1 LTFHMFVTPRVH
13 SLGKIFKQ
21 VVMIGLEVCLNLG

>member
-1 LTFHMFVTPRVH
+1 LTFMLLVTPREH

-21 VVMIGLEVCLNLG
+21 VVKIGLGV

>member
-1 LTFHMFVTPRVH
+1 MTSCALTFMLLVTPRVH

-21 VVMIGLEVCLNLG
+21 VVMIGLGV